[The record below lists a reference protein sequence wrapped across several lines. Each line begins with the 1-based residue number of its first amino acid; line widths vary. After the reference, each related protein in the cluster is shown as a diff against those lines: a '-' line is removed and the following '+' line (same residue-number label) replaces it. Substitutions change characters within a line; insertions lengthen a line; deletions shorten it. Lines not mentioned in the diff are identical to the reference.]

1 MSTLIGFVSFLFF
14 FFLFPFFLSLTLPKY
29 TCFNVMR
36 RQLLIAIEGCTDYDL
51 DGAARGFNVLNVQN
65 ARSRTVNLRTST
77 EIVNDRSILAIQH
90 A

>member
-14 FFLFPFFLSLTLPKY
+14 FFLFPYFFSLTLPKY

-51 DGAARGFNVLNVQN
+51 DGAATGFFQTGQ
-65 ARSRTVNLRTST
+65 RRTVNLRTST
-77 EIVNDRSILAIQH
+77 EIVNDQSILAIQLN
-90 A
+90 